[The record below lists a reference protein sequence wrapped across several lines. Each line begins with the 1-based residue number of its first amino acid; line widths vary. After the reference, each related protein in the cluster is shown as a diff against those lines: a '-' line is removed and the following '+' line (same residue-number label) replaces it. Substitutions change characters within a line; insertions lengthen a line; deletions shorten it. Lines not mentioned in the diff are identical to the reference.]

1 MNMKPDTLK
10 KKKLIAALVMLAVGV
25 ILLYRN
31 LQTSPPAFKTSITV
45 ATADPASKAQ
55 PRSEHRY
62 IAVLLKPTLDPRL
75 RLDLLAESEEVVY
88 NGAGRNIFFEHQ
100 DDIPQPVTSVRL
112 PEKQPE
118 APPAPPPL
126 PPPPPV
132 DLKAWGWANHGG
144 GDKTVFLAQGDNG
157 FVAHEGDIVA
167 RRYKVVKIGPSS
179 VEIED
184 LLSNNRQ
191 TIPVAF

>member
-1 MNMKPDTLK
+1 MKPDTLK
-10 KKKLIAALVMLAVGV
+10 KKKFIAALVMLAVGV
-25 ILLYRN
+25 ILLYRS
-31 LQTSPPAFKTSITV
+31 LQTSPPAVKASIPAT
-45 ATADPASKAQ
+45 TADPAPKTQ
-55 PRSEHRY
+55 PRGEHRY
-62 IAVLLKPTLDPRL
+62 VAVLLKPTLDPRL
-75 RLDLLAESEEVVY
+75 RLDLLAESEGVVY
-88 NGAGRNIFFEHQ
+88 NGAGRNIFVEHHE
-100 DDIPQPVTSVRL
+100 DIPQPLTSVRL
-112 PEKQPE
+112 AEAPPE

-126 PPPPPV
+126 PPPPPIN
-132 DLKAWGWANHGG
+132 LKAWGWANPGS

-191 TIPVAF
+191 TIPVVF

>member
-1 MNMKPDTLK
+1 MKSDNLK
-10 KKKLIAALVMLAVGV
+10 KKKFIAALVMLAVG
-25 ILLYRN
+25 ILLLYRS
-31 LQTSPPAFKTSITV
+31 LQTAPPEVNATS
-45 ATADPASKAQ
+45 AAPTADPISKTPA
-55 PRSEHRY
+55 RGEHRY
-62 IAVLLKPTLDPRL
+62 VAVLLKPTLDPRL
-75 RLDLLAESEEVVY
+75 RLDLLAESEGVVY
-88 NGAGRNIFFEHQ
+88 HGAGRNIFVDPQE
-100 DDIPQPVTSVRL
+100 DIPQPLTSVRL
-112 PEKQPE
+112 PEEQPE

-126 PPPPPV
+126 PPPPPIN
-132 DLKAWGWANHGG
+132 LKAWGWANHGG

-191 TIPVAF
+191 TIPVVF

>member
-1 MNMKPDTLK
+1 MKPDTLK
-10 KKKLIAALVMLAVGV
+10 KKKLIVALAMLCVSV
-25 ILLYRN
+25 LLLYRS
-31 LQTSPPAFKTSITV
+31 LQTAPPEVKATIAV
-45 ATADPASKAQ
+45 PTADPASKVQ

-75 RLDLLAESEEVVY
+75 RLDLLAESEGVVY
-88 NGAGRNIFFEHQ
+88 KGAGRNIFVEHQ
-100 DDIPQPVTSVRL
+100 EDIPQTLTPVRL
-112 PEKQPE
+112 PEKQQPE
-118 APPAPPPL
+118 APPTLPPL
-126 PPPPPV
+126 PSPPPI
-132 DLKAWGWANHGG
+132 DLKAWGWVNHGG
-144 GDKTVFLAQGDNG
+144 GDRTVFLAQGDNG

-191 TIPVAF
+191 TIPVSF

>member
-1 MNMKPDTLK
+1 MKSDTVK
-10 KKKLIAALVMLAVGV
+10 KKKFIVALAMLCVGV
-25 ILLYRN
+25 LLLYRS
-31 LQTSPPAFKTSITV
+31 LQTAPPAVRASIAAPIVEPVSKT
-45 ATADPASKAQ
+45 Q
-55 PRSEHRY
+55 PRTEHRY
-62 IAVLLKPTLDPRL
+62 IAVSLKPTLDPRL
-75 RLDLLAESEEVVY
+75 RLDLLAESEDVVY
-88 NGAGRNIFFEHQ
+88 NGAGRNIFVEHQ
-100 DDIPQPVTSVRL
+100 EDIPQPLASVRL
-112 PEKQPE
+112 PDKQQPE
-118 APPAPPPL
+118 APPALPPL
-126 PPPPPV
+126 PAPPPI
-132 DLKAWGWANHGG
+132 DLKAWGLVNHGG